1 MLPDTTENR
10 QPTIEDLDRACEN
23 AFRRL
28 RNQTWMASPGAR
40 ALVAAWL
47 EAEADSLEQR
57 GAESYRTLRG
67 LAKDIAR

>member
-1 MLPDTTENR
+1 MLPDTNENR

-28 RNQTWMASPGAR
+28 LTRTSPGAR

-67 LAKDIAR
+67 LANDIAV